1 MEKIRQLHAKK
12 ASLEEVGK
20 QFDLEYYEMRNSLTI
35 LIAGFDWLAAM
46 LKDENGQLLRHP
58 FDFYE

>member
-1 MEKIRQLHAKK
+1 MI
-12 ASLEEVGK
+12 
-20 QFDLEYYEMRNSLTI
+20 NSLTI

>member
-1 MEKIRQLHAKK
+1 MI
-12 ASLEEVGK
+12 
-20 QFDLEYYEMRNSLTI
+20 NSLTI

-58 FDFYE
+58 FDF